1 MYAFI
6 VTSIDLSQNT
16 ISVEIRGVFTHLIP
30 AQYYANHLRET
41 EPDNHVTVKRHQMMD
56 SPTPVSYRLGKPVP
70 AFPQPVGE
78 GVQTDP
84 SLTGSRP

>member
-16 ISVEIRGVFTHLIP
+16 ISVEIRGVFTHMLP
-30 AQYYANHLRET
+30 AHYYANHLRET
-41 EPDNHVTVKRHQMMD
+41 EPDNHVTVKRHQMQD
-56 SPTPVSYRLGKPVP
+56 SPTPSIYRLSKPVP
-70 AFPQPVGE
+70 AFPQPGGE

-84 SLTGSRP
+84 SVVGSRA